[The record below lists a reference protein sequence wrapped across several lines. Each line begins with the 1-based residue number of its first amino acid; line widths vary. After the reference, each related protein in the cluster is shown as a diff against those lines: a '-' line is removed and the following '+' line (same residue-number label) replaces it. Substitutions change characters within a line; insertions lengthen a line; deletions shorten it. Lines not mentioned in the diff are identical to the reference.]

1 MKQVQEE
8 TKSRSRYVKSLENS
22 SAVLTKQFFAAAWLG
37 KKSICLSVL
46 IFTLMGCSFAPK
58 YHRPAMPI
66 PEHFKEPGQWVEI
79 KSIPRIVAPDGWWQ
93 AFHDPVLND
102 LENQLNRA
110 NQDLKLAYA
119 HFQEAASLVQVARSY
134 FFPTIQALFNADRQQ
149 NSRTVANPAA
159 TSVFNQFLLGSFL
172 SYELDAWGSIRNS
185 VIASERSA
193 NASAADMASIRL
205 SLQAELANNYFA
217 LRGSDEAQQI
227 LDTTVVAYQQALY
240 LTKNRYQGGAAPI
253 ADVDEAETQ
262 LENAKTQAEDMRLQ
276 RAQFEHA
283 IAVLVGEVPSNF
295 SLRPAKSPHVF
306 LAIAP
311 NVPST
316 ILERRPDIVAAE
328 SRVQAANA
336 NIGVARAAFFPAL
349 ELTGSAGFQS
359 RTLANLISKPS
370 LFWSLGPQS
379 LLSLSQ
385 PVAQVTLFD
394 GGRLRGLLNQAKAQ
408 YFETVAGYRQTVLTA
423 FQEVEDNLIA
433 IHQLDKEYRTQK
445 AAARAAKRA
454 WDQELY
460 RYKGGLVTFLEV
472 VVVEN
477 TALQSELSLVNIRT
491 RRQVASIQLIKAL
504 GGGWSL
510 DIGKKKTKGALY
522 SKPR

>member
-1 MKQVQEE
+1 MKKLIRFFSKCTEVRKVQGKTEHKTVSMRSHE
-8 TKSRSRYVKSLENS
+8 NLSTILKRQFSAEAVFGTKSIGIGILVF
-22 SAVLTKQFFAAAWLG
+22 ALT
-37 KKSICLSVL
+37 
-46 IFTLMGCSFAPK
+46 GCSFAPQ

-79 KSIPRIVAPDGWWQ
+79 KSTPRIVAPNGWWH

-102 LENQLNRA
+102 LENQLNKA

-119 HFQEAASLVQVARSY
+119 HFQEAVSLVQVARSY
-134 FFPTIQALFNADRQQ
+134 FFPTIQGISNADRQQ
-149 NSRTVANPAA
+149 NSRTVANPAS
-159 TSVFNQFLLGSFL
+159 TSVFNQFLLGGFL

-205 SLQAELANNYFA
+205 SLQAELANTYFA
-217 LRGSDEAQQI
+217 LRGSDEAQRI
-227 LDTTVVAYQQALY
+227 LDTTVVAYQEALY

-262 LENAKTQAEDMRLQ
+262 LENAKTQAEDIRLQ
-276 RAQFEHA
+276 RAQLEHA
-283 IAVLVGEVPSNF
+283 IAVLVGEIPSNF
-295 SLRPAKSPHVF
+295 SISPAKSPRIF
-306 LAIAP
+306 LEIAP
-311 NVPST
+311 NIPST
-316 ILERRPDIVAAE
+316 ILDRRPDLIAAE

-336 NIGVARAAFFPAL
+336 NIGVARAAFFPVI

-359 RTLANLISKPS
+359 QSLANLISKPS

-408 YFETVAGYRQTVLTA
+408 YFETVATYRQTVLTA

-460 RYKGGLVTFLEV
+460 RYKGGLVTFLQV

-491 RRQVASIQLIKAL
+491 RRQIASVQLIKAL
-504 GGGWSL
+504 GVVGL
-510 DIGKKKTKGALY
+510 
-522 SKPR
+522 